1 MTRTAI
7 LIAMMLAAAPAS
19 AADWPQWLGP
29 NRDGVSPETTR
40 LADRPDPKE
49 IWRASVGL
57 GPSSPVVAGGRCCVM
72 GYTGGLEDPHGTDTV
87 WCLDAETGE
96 IVWKHSYDCKGCES
110 QDVKFAGPRAT
121 PTVDGNAVYTLSL
134 MGQLFCLDAATG
146 KVLWSKDLVKDLGG
160 KVPGFYGYCCSPL
173 VYAEKLILEVNSK
186 GGDYVALDKATGK
199 VLWQASANRATCAS
213 PVLTE
218 IDGAPCVLFV
228 SANTLC
234 GIDPAMGRQLWSQ
247 GLPWIHWM
255 GPGAVSG
262 NKVFVSSASLSRGCA
277 LVRIEKNKPL
287 IVWQD
292 QKKFQTLHCN
302 AVYWKGHLYG
312 FDNRGTDYSKQD
324 DKKSSLKCLDFAT
337 GEEKWSRAGMGW
349 GNLILADD
357 KLIVLRESGEVVV
370 AEATPAEYRE
380 RSRTPV
386 LRGPCWTVPALAG
399 GRLYL
404 RSNAGDVVCLDV
416 RAP

>member
-29 NRDGVSPETTR
+29 NRDGVSPETTW

-96 IVWKHSYDCKGCES
+96 IAWKHSYDCKGCES

-121 PTVDGNAVYTLSL
+121 PTVDG
-134 MGQLFCLDAATG
+134 
-146 KVLWSKDLVKDLGG
+146 
-160 KVPGFYGYCCSPL
+160 
-173 VYAEKLILEVNSK
+173 
-186 GGDYVALDKATGK
+186 
-199 VLWQASANRATCAS
+199 
-213 PVLTE
+213 
-218 IDGAPCVLFV
+218 
-228 SANTLC
+228 
-234 GIDPAMGRQLWSQ
+234 
-247 GLPWIHWM
+247 
-255 GPGAVSG
+255 
-262 NKVFVSSASLSRGCA
+262 
-277 LVRIEKNKPL
+277 
-287 IVWQD
+287 
-292 QKKFQTLHCN
+292 N

-349 GNLILADD
+349 GNLILADG
-357 KLIVLRESGEVVV
+357 KLIVLREGGEVVV